1 MPFTGPTPD
10 RLQTTIN
17 KLLATAERCR
27 RLAAFVTDR
36 ETCGRLLELAQ
47 ESEEQAGALQ
57 EAADKT

>member
-36 ETCGRLLELAQ
+36 EACGRLLELAQ

-57 EAADKT
+57 QAADKT